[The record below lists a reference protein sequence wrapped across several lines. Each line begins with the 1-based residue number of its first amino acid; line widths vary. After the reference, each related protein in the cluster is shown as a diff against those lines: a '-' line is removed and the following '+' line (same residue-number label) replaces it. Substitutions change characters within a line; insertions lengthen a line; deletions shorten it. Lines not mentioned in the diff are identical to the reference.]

1 MRLIS
6 YRKRTEL
13 HLFYILDK
21 LKSSS
26 TTQPKP
32 MHKKAHKKLT
42 SFLAYAASLG
52 ILQAN
57 PSDLDFSRFTDSTL
71 TPSPACLGVHA
82 NGDVF
87 VGVDLL
93 GSLGKGPDKGSI
105 VRLRDT
111 NNDGKADE
119 HTVFAKIDHPRG
131 IIAMGDKVYA
141 LHADYAGT
149 MPMKGMYLSVLE
161 DKDGDGV
168 ADGQPKHLIKDVS
181 TIKFNRDR
189 GADHTTNGIR
199 MGIDG
204 WIYIAVGDFGF
215 VDAVGSDGT
224 KLTQLGGGI
233 LRVRP
238 DGSEMETY
246 TYGLRNIYD
255 VAIDPFMNVYTRGN
269 TNDGVGWWIRFIDQI
284 QSGDYGYPSHYM
296 YFTDET
302 IPALCDL
309 GRGSG
314 TGALFM
320 DEPTWP
326 AKYNKQPM
334 MVDWGLNHIY
344 IHRLTQDGPT
354 FTQKVEDFIGASQ
367 PTDLDVDGSG
377 RMYIAAWQGA
387 GYKGNPNK
395 GYVERVVPAGWKY
408 KPFPELSKLTP
419 DTLVKGISSAS
430 ATTRLA
436 TQQEILQ
443 RGAQIKPTK
452 VLSIAQ
458 DSTAS
463 LETRVAA
470 IFTYAQMTGDKGVS
484 ELLKL
489 TEDKAVREFALR
501 AIADRK
507 PVAQKSPL
515 SPFLK
520 GLKSD
525 DTRVQVASLV
535 GLARIGKA
543 EAAGEV
549 VKLAVTEPR
558 KFSAPTLGKPLFKSK
573 KLAVKETVEINVKL
587 DGKSSSL
594 FLISDKAGDSGND
607 HTSWFNPKITVNG
620 KVHELKKWKKSKQ
633 GWGKTALNKS
643 CSGKP
648 LKRMDGKPFDFG
660 IGSHADSIIEFKIP
674 EAFMSGTFTAT
685 AGFADT
691 AAESPSAKFIVTQ
704 FSPSDSGRK
713 KGPHA
718 TPNSKIIVPHIAVQT
733 LRALNGVDAS
743 LAAIDSSAQDGAIWA
758 LRRMHDSKGVDGLIA
773 KLHSTNDQS
782 LKVKL
787 MDALARLYSKEAPY
801 DGSWWWGT
809 RPDPAG
815 PYYKPITWSAS
826 EKIAAAYIAEMTN
839 SDAEHKDLYTTIAKN
854 NKAFIPGLNDIA
866 AGDKGPKIPKVGE
879 LSIEDAIL
887 AFEKYKPNLSNGKQ
901 TLKNQACIGCHS
913 IENAHP
919 KKGPDLDRIGATLE
933 KLAIA
938 EAILKPEAT
947 IAENWVD
954 ATMKNGTVHNGT
966 LVKKDTSTVI
976 VRNIAGIETKLD
988 AKEVN
993 SVKRA
998 TSTIMAPHLVDNLT
1012 IQQFV
1017 DIVSYLA
1024 SKK

>member
-1 MRLIS
+1 M
-6 YRKRTEL
+6 K
-13 HLFYILDK
+13 K
-21 LKSSS
+21 LS
-26 TTQPKP
+26 
-32 MHKKAHKKLT
+32 HKKLT
-42 SFLAYAASLG
+42 SLLAYTASFGL
-52 ILQAN
+52 LQAN
-57 PSDLDFSRFTDSTL
+57 PSDLEFSRFTDNTL

-119 HTVFAKIDHPRG
+119 HTVFAKLDHPRG

-141 LHADYAGT
+141 LHADYGGK
-149 MPMKGMYLSVLE
+149 MPMEGMYLSVLE

-168 ADGQPKHLIKDVS
+168 ADGPPKHLIKDVS

-215 VDAVGSDGT
+215 VDAVGTDGT
-224 KLTQLGGGI
+224 KMTQLGGGI

-255 VAIDPFMNVYTRGN
+255 VAIDPFMNVFTRGN

-284 QSGDYGYPSHYM
+284 QTGDYGYPSLYT

-302 IPALCDL
+302 IPALADL
-309 GRGSG
+309 GSGSG

-334 MVDWGLNHIY
+334 MVDWGRNHIY
-344 IHRLTQDGPT
+344 IHRLKQDGPT
-354 FTQKVEDFIGASQ
+354 FTQKEEDFIATSQ
-367 PTDLDVDGSG
+367 PTDLDVDASG

-395 GYVERVVPAGWKY
+395 GYVERVVPTGWKY
-408 KPFPELSKLTP
+408 KPFPELSKLKS
-419 DTLVKGISSAS
+419 DALIAGINSAS

-436 TQQEILQ
+436 TQQEILE
-443 RGAQIKPTK
+443 RGSEVKATG
-452 VLSIAQ
+452 VLAIAK
-458 DSTAS
+458 DTTATA
-463 LETRVAA
+463 EARVAA
-470 IFTYAQMTGDKGVS
+470 IFTYAQMTGEEGVT

-489 TEDKAVREFALR
+489 TEDEAMQEFALR

-515 SPFLK
+515 AAFLK

-525 DTRVQVASLV
+525 NERVQVASLI
-535 GLARIGKA
+535 GLARIGNS
-543 EAAGEV
+543 AAASEV
-549 VKLAVTEPR
+549 VKIAVTEPR
-558 KFSAPTLGKPLFKSK
+558 KFSAPVKHESLFESK
-573 KLAVKETVEINVKL
+573 NINLNETIEISVEL
-587 DGKSSSL
+587 DLKNDTL
-594 FLISDKAGDSGND
+594 FLIADKAVKKNKG
-607 HTSWFNPKITVNG
+607 HIAWFNPKISLDG
-620 KVHELKKWKKSKQ
+620 KTHELKKWKKAKQ
-633 GWGKTALNKS
+633 GWGRTIKDKS
-643 CSGKP
+643 CNGKP
-648 LKRMDGKPFDFG
+648 LKRKDGKPFDFG
-660 IGSHADSIIEFKIP
+660 IGSHSDSVIEFKIP
-674 EAFMSGTFTAT
+674 EAFRAGTFTAT

-691 AAESPSAKFIVTQ
+691 ANGKSAAKFIVSH
-704 FSPSDSGRK
+704 FPPAGNGRT
-713 KGPHA
+713 KGPHG
-718 TPNSKIIVPHIAVQT
+718 TPNSKIIVPHIAVQA

-773 KLHSTNDQS
+773 KLNSTSDQT
-782 LKVKL
+782 LKLKL

-809 RPDPAG
+809 RPDPQG
-815 PYYKPITWSAS
+815 PYYKSITWSAS
-826 EKIAAAYIAEMTN
+826 KKIASAYLAEITGA
-839 SDAEHKDLYTTIAKN
+839 DAEHKALYTTIAKN
-854 NKAFIPGLNDIA
+854 NKAHIPGLNEVVIR
-866 AGDKGPKIPKVGE
+866 KGPKIPKVGE
-879 LSIEDAIL
+879 LSIEDVIL
-887 AFEKYKPNLSNGKQ
+887 AFDKYKHNTSNGKGV
-901 TLKNQACIGCHS
+901 LKTQACIGCHS
-913 IENAHP
+913 IEKADL
-919 KKGPDLDRIGATLE
+919 KKGPDLNKIGVTLD

-947 IAENWVD
+947 IADNWVD
-954 ATMKNGTVHNGT
+954 ATMKDGNVHNGT

-976 VRNIAGIETKLD
+976 IRNIAGIEMKLNPAD
-988 AKEVN
+988 VT
-993 SVKRA
+993 SVKKA
-998 TSTIMAPHLVDNLT
+998 KSTIMAPHLVDGLT

-1017 DIVSYLA
+1017 DVVGYLA